1 MDNSVFRISLDM
13 HRQTTQAHL
22 AVKKGDTGRRIIASL
37 SDGGVAYRIDPGCYA
52 VLMAQKADGNVLY
65 NDCTIENNK
74 IIYQFTEQTAAAAG
88 RMVCELRLY
97 GSDDKL
103 ITSPRIA
110 IVVNGTIYEDPVV
123 ESSSEYTALTKM
135 LQDVQRVVVDGELKS
150 ETVAA
155 QHLDLRYEM
164 GTINT
169 STGTEV
175 GANNRIRS
183 NMFPILG
190 KTIGIVLPSTMKAR
204 FVYYQADKTF
214 LDRSSGE
221 RFGPHAT
228 VTAPKNAVFSRVLLG
243 YADDSEITSVEDLTD
258 VTLVY
263 IPLGGDDIYRGNVAE
278 LGFTSFRECELP
290 GYYSY
295 KTEDIATLT
304 DAPEGLT
311 AGGIITVQPVS
322 SGTVFQTITT
332 RTKQIWA
339 RSGSDPFIKIV
350 SGLDADRQLCYWG
363 NVMWQGT
370 TFAACTKSGYY
381 KFQFADIEKITDA
394 PVGLISGGI
403 LEVRDNA
410 ANGTVFQT
418 IHCANGEEWFRYGEN
433 DFIKICRDQSQI
445 DNLYAALGIVNPGSL
460 IQGAPTTTGTLNKN
474 TKLSICAPKPMYF
487 GAGVSYNVL
496 VDDGWCFTVT
506 EFDDAECSTAGATY
520 YNKSNSTVYVPR
532 RDYCWVRFNK
542 LGDDGEYAEITPAD
556 FDASVVFQRSD
567 RASGGGGGSDIRSD
581 TPENIGVRNA
591 LLNAKQC
598 SQIRY
603 TPIAALP
610 TQKYEAGFP
619 AGQEVQGLPYS
630 STRLEQLYVPNN
642 VSFHTFMSALQN
654 PKSLLYSVKLDED
667 YGVDNARTYYGI
679 VCSILAEYAL
689 GIKPGYTTAMW
700 DKIPGMELIEDQSPY
715 GLRLCD
721 VLWRSG
727 HVLLVTDI
735 KRTGDG
741 TIHSIEVTEA
751 TAGRDGSVDV
761 ISYGLDKF
769 ISIFVDGDT
778 EYKFYRYRYLNQ
790 AKHTPTAIVP
800 VGGESFADDAVY
812 NTNLMGRLGD
822 RFNVRSGEDVVLDV
836 LDQGAYTGY
845 KVTKNGADLSTAAIP
860 GDGVITLSGLAYGKY
875 SVCLTG
881 SGADSRAIEF
891 IVVDAAAPTVT
902 ATGNTNE
909 YKLDF
914 FSANATTPYI
924 MWFVDNSRK
933 AVVTQIDELTG
944 NETSFATVLEKTSGY
959 VRVALETEYG
969 IILSESAVGNF
980 TGAPV
985 EDEYP
990 RDVEHYY
997 SSVSDAISDIN
1008 SGIVSKA
1015 AVDGSVKVF
1024 TSDTGV
1030 LTVSLL
1036 DDAEEIASV
1045 TVEKSLNIAL
1055 NGHTLRLIGADAVLQ
1070 FAAGTDCTVYGG
1082 LGEIIKKS
1090 VASSDKI
1097 FLLRADGAMLSIRE
1111 TEIGLN
1117 AQAGTFAM
1125 AVRAAGGLVDMEDCH
1140 IESINTA
1147 DGGAWAIQASAGEIV
1162 AKRCT
1167 LQVSNVGN
1175 KTGHQFYNAIG
1186 IVSGAKVTMENS
1198 NIISASQK
1206 GYATGIKAF
1215 VGSSTDLID
1224 TTISVV
1230 TNTDGSLSAAI
1241 GVLNHAGA
1249 TLRVDGGKILA
1260 DAPGDSTPED
1270 YAIGVENGGVCHL
1283 KNANISGTHS
1293 AVSNDANGKL
1303 YVDGGLYTGYSH
1315 GGFYFA
1321 HGADGVAYVNDATLR
1336 DGHYEGVFADVFS
1349 GNTEG
1354 IGTLGGFYI
1363 GGGSGENNSNMAVYL
1378 DGCTFDV
1385 TNWAFVLRGTDGET
1399 NNTVNISNSTVLDA
1413 ANHPIRIDN
1422 ETLRVNIGIGGNI
1435 TPDMALTHEGEDAS
1449 AWAHLSNRLYRR
1461 KYDDPDYMALANAA
1475 VIAPN
1480 KAAVGQTIRVKSVDE
1495 DGKPVEWECVDATNK
1510 DEKPFASV
1518 ILTGKAYQILSYVD
1532 GVVDLGVPGLH
1543 PPTQG
1548 SVALRKKD
1556 YSGYVMCRITE
1567 TSTPGQYSF
1576 TNLDNGAY
1584 VPTIDNIDDYVIE
1597 IPDATSISVKGV
1609 EKFNHLKCRL
1619 TTPRWAVHGARASIK
1634 WDGYAPSGLNLGA
1647 DYVNYGNS
1655 SLEYTWETKP
1665 SDFDSKVWLYSSL
1678 RTGKW
1683 NYSTINQFRLVDTPT
1698 PQNYIMAGHSNGL
1711 LTVGTKLEVWGA

>member
-1 MDNSVFRISLDM
+1 MTITTKIKMDLQKVDVIPLAHAVQCEANTRALELSLYSGG
-13 HRQTTQAHL
+13 AEWP
-22 AVKKGDTGRRIIASL
+22 VP
-37 SDGGVAYRIDPGCYA
+37 DGVEVSVAYR
-52 VLMAQKADGNVLY
+52 KADHTSGWYDKLPNGDAACSVSGNVV
-65 NDCTIENNK
+65 
-74 IIYQFTEQTAAAAG
+74 TAILAPQALTAAG
-88 RMVCELRLY
+88 RCHVV
-97 GSDDKL
+97 
-103 ITSPRIA
+103 
-110 IVVNGTIYEDPVV
+110 IV
-123 ESSSEYTALTKM
+123 
-135 LQDVQRVVVDGELKS
+135 LQDPDTLDQLATFPVRIEVAPNPAAGKGISNDYYNYKTLGDINDALEGFLQKLDGN
-150 ETVAA
+150 
-155 QHLDLRYEM
+155 Q
-164 GTINT
+164 
-169 STGTEV
+169 
-175 GANNRIRS
+175 
-183 NMFPILG
+183 
-190 KTIGIVLPSTMKAR
+190 
-204 FVYYQADKTF
+204 Q
-214 LDRSSGE
+214 
-221 RFGPHAT
+221 
-228 VTAPKNAVFSRVLLG
+228 
-243 YADDSEITSVEDLTD
+243 
-258 VTLVY
+258 
-263 IPLGGDDIYRGNVAE
+263 YRGDVADN
-278 LGFTSFRECELP
+278 GYTSFSECVKQ

-295 KTEDIATLT
+295 KTDDIATLT

-339 RSGSDPFIKIV
+339 RSGSDPFVKIV

-418 IHCANGEEWFRYGEN
+418 IYCANGEEWFRYGEN

-496 VDDGWCFTVT
+496 LDDGWCFTVT
-506 EFDDAECSTAGATY
+506 EFDDAECSNAGATY
-520 YNKSNSTVYVPR
+520 YNKSNSAVYVPR
-532 RDYCWVRFNK
+532 KDYCWVRFNRI
-542 LGDDGEYAEITPAD
+542 GDDGEYAEITPTD

-567 RASGGGGGSDIRSD
+567 RANGGGGGSDIRSD

-610 TQKYEAGFP
+610 TQKYEDGFP
-619 AGQEVQGLPYS
+619 AGSEVQGLPYS
-630 STRLEQLYVPNN
+630 SARIEQLYVPNN

-654 PKSLLYSVKLDED
+654 PNSLLYTAKLDED

-679 VCSILAEYAL
+679 VCSILTEYAL

-700 DKIPGMELIEDQSPY
+700 DKIPGMELIADQSAY

-721 VLWRSG
+721 VIWRSG

-735 KRTGDG
+735 KRTSDG

-751 TAGRDGSVDV
+751 SPGRDGSVDV

-845 KVTKNGADLSTAAIP
+845 KVTKNGAALSTAAIP

-881 SGADSRAIEF
+881 SGADSRAIDF

-909 YKLDF
+909 YKLGF

-944 NETSFATVLEKTSGY
+944 NETSFTTVLQKASGY

-969 IILSESAVGNF
+969 IILSESAAGNF

-985 EDEYP
+985 EGVYP
-990 RDVEHYY
+990 QDAEHYY
-997 SSVSDAISDIN
+997 ANLSDAISDIN

-1036 DDAEEIASV
+1036 DDVEEIASI
-1045 TVEKSLNIAL
+1045 TVENSLDIAL
-1055 NGHTLRLIGADAVLQ
+1055 NGHTLRFMGADAVLR
-1070 FAAGTDCTVYGG
+1070 FAEGTDCTVYGG
-1082 LGEIIKKS
+1082 LGEIVKKN
-1090 VASSDKI
+1090 VASSDSL
-1097 FLLRADGAMLSIRE
+1097 FFVRADGNVIKMLDCEVSLSGQCGKAML
-1111 TEIGLN
+1111 
-1117 AQAGTFAM
+1117 
-1125 AVRAAGGLVDMEDCH
+1125 AVRAAGENLELDNCYISTE
-1140 IESINTA
+1140 NTGP
-1147 DGGAWAIQASAGEIV
+1147 GGAWAMQ
-1162 AKRCT
+1162 
-1167 LQVSNVGN
+1167 
-1175 KTGHQFYNAIG
+1175 
-1186 IVSGAKVTMENS
+1186 SGAGTVIAKSSSLVANNRGDTTSSISYDAICVTNAARLEL
-1198 NIISASQK
+1198 IDCQLSAESAK
-1206 GYATGIKAF
+1206 GYATAVNVLAGGI
-1215 VGSSTDLID
+1215 TR
-1224 TTISVV
+1224 V
-1230 TNTDGSLSAAI
+1230 TNTQIHAVTKSDGSLSPAHGI
-1241 GVLNHAGA
+1241 INPDGA
-1249 TLRVDGGKILA
+1249 ELYVEGGKILA
-1260 DAPGDSTPED
+1260 DAPGDSAKED
-1270 YAIGVENGGVCHL
+1270 YATGI
-1283 KNANISGTHS
+1283 KNVGICYLRNAEINGTHS
-1293 AVSNDANGKL
+1293 GVTNNGKL

-1321 HGADGVAYVNDATLR
+1321 HGADGVAYVNDATVR
-1336 DGHYEGVFADVFS
+1336 DGHYEGIFTDVFS

-1354 IGTLGGFYI
+1354 IGTLGGFYM
-1363 GGGSGENNSNMAVYL
+1363 GGGTGDNHSDMTAWL

-1385 TNWAFVLRGTDGET
+1385 VNRAFVLRGTDGET
-1399 NNTVNISNSTVLDA
+1399 NNTVNISNSTILDA
-1413 ANHPIRIDN
+1413 ANQPIRIDN
-1422 ETLRVNIGIGGNI
+1422 DTLRLNIGIGGNI

-1449 AWAHLSNRLYRR
+1449 AWASLTNRLYRR

-1480 KAAVGQTIRVKSVDE
+1480 KAAVGQAIIVKSVDE
-1495 DGKPVEWECVDATNK
+1495 DGKPVEWECADVASGDKWELINRYATPEDMVDIEIDTDLNGESFSLKDIGIKIQKNVSGSKMFIEAYDERLVAYRLAYFPALNK
-1510 DEKPFASV
+1510 QSQ
-1518 ILTGKAYQILSYVD
+1518 YY
-1532 GVVDLGVPGLH
+1532 
-1543 PPTQG
+1543 
-1548 SVALRKKD
+1548 RKF
-1556 YSGYVMCRITE
+1556 YSGTFVISRWGTAADSLSE
-1567 TSTPGQYSF
+1567 NTWLGF
-1576 TNLDNGAY
+1576 TNPAAR
-1584 VPTIDNIDDYVIE
+1584 V
-1597 IPDATSISVKGV
+1597 ATKIRLSGYDQAVFVKG
-1609 EKFNHLKCRL
+1609 
-1619 TTPRWAVHGARASIK
+1619 T
-1634 WDGYAPSGLNLGA
+1634 
-1647 DYVNYGNS
+1647 
-1655 SLEYTWETKP
+1655 
-1665 SDFDSKVWLYSSL
+1665 
-1678 RTGKW
+1678 
-1683 NYSTINQFRLVDTPT
+1683 
-1698 PQNYIMAGHSNGL
+1698 YIEL
-1711 LTVGTKLEVWGA
+1711 WGVRS

>member
-1 MDNSVFRISLDM
+1 MTTKKAIKIDILDKQNTPFTYAVQNDSNTRKIELSLFE
-13 HRQTTQAHL
+13 
-22 AVKKGDTGRRIIASL
+22 
-37 SDGGVAYRIDPGCYA
+37 GGVHWAVPDCVISVAYTKR
-52 VLMAQKADGNVLY
+52 DGTGGWYDKLP
-65 NDCTIENNK
+65 D
-74 IIYQFTEQTAAAAG
+74 
-88 RMVCELRLY
+88 
-97 GSDDKL
+97 GSDACTKSGNKV
-103 ITSPRIA
+103 TA
-110 IVVNGTIYEDPVV
+110 ILAPQV
-123 ESSSEYTALTKM
+123 LT
-135 LQDVQRVVVDGELKS
+135 VDGIVNVCIVMQDANTLDQIS
-150 ETVAA
+150 TFPITVIVEPNPSASGEPSS
-155 QHLDLRYEM
+155 DYY
-164 GTINT
+164 NY
-169 STGTEV
+169 STMAEVNQAIEGFLGEV
-175 GANNRIRS
+175 GS
-183 NMFPILG
+183 HH
-190 KTIGIVLPSTMKAR
+190 K
-204 FVYYQADKTF
+204 
-214 LDRSSGE
+214 
-221 RFGPHAT
+221 
-228 VTAPKNAVFSRVLLG
+228 
-243 YADDSEITSVEDLTD
+243 
-258 VTLVY
+258 
-263 IPLGGDDIYRGNVAE
+263 YRGNVLE
-278 LGFTSFRECELP
+278 NGRTSFLECKQP

-295 KTEDIATLT
+295 KKEDIATFT
-304 DAPEGLT
+304 DAPEGLDS
-311 AGGIITVQPVS
+311 GGILEVHPHAAVGVI
-322 SGTVFQTITT
+322 FQTI
-332 RTKQIWA
+332 RTA
-339 RSGSDPFIKIV
+339 SGQVWFRYGSNAFVKTATGV
-350 SGLDADRQLCYWG
+350 NADRQMYYWG
-363 NVMWQGT
+363 KVRWQGD
-370 TFAACTKSGYY
+370 TFGSCTKPGYY
-381 KFQFADIEKITDA
+381 GFQFIDIEKITDA

-403 LEVRDNA
+403 LEVRPSA
-410 ANGTVFQT
+410 ANDTVFQT
-418 IHCANGEEWFRYGEN
+418 IHTANGKEWFRYGANPFEPV
-433 DFIKICRDQSQI
+433 FRDKKQV
-445 DNLYAALGIVNPGSL
+445 DTLYTALGVINPGTI
-460 IQGAPTTTGTLNKN
+460 IQGAPTATGELNKWT
-474 TKLSICAPKPMYF
+474 TKSVCAEGPVF
-487 GAGVSYNVL
+487 LGAGVTYSVL
-496 VDDGWCFTVT
+496 MEEGWVYTVM
-506 EFDDAECSTAGATY
+506 EFDDAQCSTKGTDY
-520 YNKSNSTVYVPR
+520 YNKSTSPTYTPKK
-532 RDYCWVRFNK
+532 DYGWFRFNK
-542 LGDDGEYAEITPAD
+542 LGADGEYVDITPED
-556 FDASVVFQRSD
+556 FAASVTFRRSEQ
-567 RASGGGGGSDIRSD
+567 SDDGIRSD
-581 TPENIGVRNA
+581 VPESIGVLNA
-591 LLNAKQC
+591 ILNAKQC

-642 VSFHTFMSALQN
+642 VSFYTFMSALQN

-689 GIKPGYTTAMW
+689 CIKPGYTTAMW
-700 DKIPGMELIEDQSPY
+700 DKIPGMELIADQSAY

-721 VLWRSG
+721 VIWRSG
-727 HVLLVTDI
+727 HCLLVTDI
-735 KRTGDG
+735 KRTSDG

-751 TAGRDGSVDV
+751 TAGRDGTVDV
-761 ISYGLDKF
+761 ISYALAEFDAKF
-769 ISIFVDGDT
+769 VHGDT
-778 EYKFYRYRYLNQ
+778 EYKFYRYRHIGQ
-790 AKHTPTAIVP
+790 VKHTPTAIVP
-800 VGGESFADDAVY
+800 VGGEVATEVTY

-822 RFNVRSGEDVVLDV
+822 RFNVRAGEDVVLDV

-845 KVTKNGADLSTAAIP
+845 KVTKNGAALSTAAIP

-909 YKLDF
+909 YKLNF

-944 NETSFATVLEKTSGY
+944 NETSFTTVLQKASGY
-959 VRVALETEYG
+959 VRAALETEYG

-1008 SGIVSKA
+1008 SGVVSKA
-1015 AVDGSVKVF
+1015 VVDGAVKVF

-1036 DDAEEIASV
+1036 DDVEETASV

-1070 FAAGTDCTVYGG
+1070 FAEGTDCTVYGG
-1082 LGEIIKKS
+1082 LGEIIKKN

-1097 FLLRADGAMLSIRE
+1097 FLLRADGAKLSIRE
-1111 TEIGLN
+1111 TGIELN
-1117 AQAGTFAM
+1117 GQAGTFVM

-1140 IESINTA
+1140 IEANNTA
-1147 DGGAWAIQASAGEIV
+1147 DGGAWALQASAGEIV

-1167 LQVSNVGN
+1167 IQVSNIGN
-1175 KTGHQFYNAIG
+1175 KTGHQFNDAIG
-1186 IVSGAKVTMENS
+1186 IVSGAKVTVEDS
-1198 NIISASQK
+1198 SIIANSQK

-1215 VGSSTDLID
+1215 DGSSTDLID
-1224 TTISVV
+1224 ATISVV

-1293 AVSNDANGKL
+1293 AVRNDANGKL

-1336 DGHYEGVFADVFS
+1336 DGHYEGIFTDVFNGS
-1349 GNTEG
+1349 TEG
-1354 IGTLGGFYI
+1354 VEILGGFYM
-1363 GGGSGENNSNMAVYL
+1363 GGGTGDNHSNMTSWL

-1385 TNWAFVLRGTDGET
+1385 TNRAFVLRGTDGET

-1422 ETLRVNIGIGGNI
+1422 DTMRVNIGIGGNI

-1449 AWAHLSNRLYRR
+1449 AWAQMSNRLYRR

-1480 KAAVGQTIRVKSVDE
+1480 KATVGQTIRVKSVDE
-1495 DGKPVEWECVDATNK
+1495 DGKPVEWECVDATSK

-1556 YSGYVMCRITE
+1556 YSSYVMCRITE

-1576 TNLDNGAY
+1576 TNLDNAAY
-1584 VPTIDNIDDYVIE
+1584 KPTIDNIDDYVIE
-1597 IPDATSISVKGV
+1597 IPDAMSISVTGV
-1609 EKFNHLKCRL
+1609 EKFSHLKCRL
-1619 TTPRWAVHGARASIK
+1619 TTPWWAVHGARASIK

-1647 DYVNYGNS
+1647 DYMNYGNS

-1665 SDFDSKVWLYSSL
+1665 SDFDGKVWLYSSL
-1678 RTGKW
+1678 RTGRW
-1683 NYSTINQFRLVDTPT
+1683 NYSTINQFRLVNTRT
-1698 PQNYIMAGHSNGL
+1698 PQNYIMAGNFSGL